1 MAKITQPLRIL
12 SGEQM
17 GLIHQTAL
25 RILHEVGM
33 RIKSHEA
40 LDYLEATGCRVDHDN
55 MEVRFPPSV
64 VQKWVD
70 RMRSD
75 YADTKRLPDRMQRCM
90 TQIYF
95 SIRPYRVWQDFT
107 VHAGGTCCFIYDLED
122 RRRPPTMEDA
132 RAMIA
137 LADGMENV
145 DFITPPIF
153 PHEIPAP
160 MRPIIMAAELAKHTR
175 KLGGIEA
182 WDRLDVQ
189 YITRIAEVVAGGPEA
204 LRKHPVLIG
213 YAEARSPLCLDRNMA
228 EVLME
233 YVKLG
238 LPQSLDTMPCGGS
251 TAPVTFAGT
260 LALGV
265 AETLGGLVLGYAVD
279 EHAVMSVDVTPGLLD
294 MRTGLFPFASPD
306 RILLVSATV
315 QMLTEYYG
323 RPGGCHGGKT
333 DACHPGVQA
342 GVEKLLSMLFPLLAG
357 STGIGTMGQLEN
369 TVTFSPQQLVIDN
382 EIAGLVRYMLRGIEV
397 APETLALDVIREVG
411 IGGQYLDHPHTATT
425 FRKERFLSGLFERL
439 PWQAAAVE
447 ELKGIE
453 EKARDKAKK
462 LMKREYER
470 PLTKE
475 QEQDI
480 DEIVAEACQRRAE
493 GASSI

>member
-1 MAKITQPLRIL
+1 MATITQPLRIL
-12 SGEQM
+12 SDEKM
-17 GLIHQTAL
+17 ELIHQTAL
-25 RILHEVGM
+25 KILDEVGM
-33 RIKSHEA
+33 RIENHEA
-40 LDYLEATGCRVDHDN
+40 LDYLEAASCRVDHDS
-55 MEVRFPPSV
+55 MLVRFPPPV
-64 VQKWVD
+64 VQSWVD
-70 RMRSD
+70 RMRRD
-75 YADTKRLPDRMQRCM
+75 YADIKRLPDRMQRCY
-90 TQIYF
+90 TQVYF
-95 SIRPYRVWQDFT
+95 SIRPYRVWKDFT

-122 RRRPPTMEDA
+122 RRRPATMEDV
-132 RAMIA
+132 RAMIS
-137 LADGMENV
+137 LADAMENV
-145 DFITPPIF
+145 DFMTPPVF
-153 PHEIPAP
+153 AQDIPAP
-160 MRPIIMAAELAKHTR
+160 MRPVTMAAELAKRTR

-189 YITRIAEVVAGGPEA
+189 TITRIAEIVAGGPEA

-213 YAEARSPLCLDRNMA
+213 YAESRSPLCLDRNMA

-279 EHAVMSVDVTPGLLD
+279 EQAVMSVDVTPGLLD

-342 GVEKLLSMLFPLLAG
+342 GMEKLLSMLFPLLAG

-369 TVTFSPQQLVIDN
+369 TVTFSPQQMVIDN
-382 EIAGLVRYMLRGIEV
+382 EIAGLVRYMLRDIEV
-397 APETLALDVIREVG
+397 TPETLALDVIKEVG
-411 IGGQYLDHPHTATT
+411 IGGQYLDHPHTAHT
-425 FRKERFLSGLFERL
+425 FRKERFLSELFERL
-439 PWQAAAVE
+439 AWGSAVAE

-453 EKARDKAKK
+453 EKAREKARK
-462 LMKREYER
+462 LMAREYER

-480 DEIVAEACQRRAE
+480 DEIVAEARQKRAAM
-493 GASSI
+493 ASSH